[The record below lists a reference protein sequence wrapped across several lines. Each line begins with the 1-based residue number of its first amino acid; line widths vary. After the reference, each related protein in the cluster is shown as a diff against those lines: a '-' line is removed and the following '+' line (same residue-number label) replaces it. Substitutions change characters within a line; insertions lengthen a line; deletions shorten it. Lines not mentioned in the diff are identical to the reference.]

1 MPPRPTAY
9 EIDYVL
15 DRMVKF
21 LSLSNEFVFSAYLVS
36 WVGYQA
42 KTWLPKRQFQRG
54 GSTWKSDLL
63 DSWLRDPTTNR
74 MPEKRALYEADP
86 KSFWPFK
93 RAYRLSNGQ
102 LIEPRVMSSPRR
114 IPAVQRPAPQVRRPQ
129 PPAASQQVRPP
140 SQRVQR
146 ARAPVQQVQQVRQ
159 TRPLIVRGNLVIAPP
174 VQQAP
179 QHAQPVQQAPQHA
192 QPVQQAPQHAQ
203 QVQRNPLP
211 VQHPLVVMR
220 MLSDVQKKRRTDL
233 EEQLK
238 KVNESENKKKY
249 SRECAICYH
258 PNPIERSVTS
268 KCGHTCCT
276 RCMIRQEQTE
286 GVFKGRIDCP
296 FCRTRT
302 AYTKLFE
309 SEVDENDVEKVQNRK
324 RSNGDSGEDMPSKR
338 TRCCSNSW

>member
-15 DRMVKF
+15 DRMR
-21 LSLSNEFVFSAYLVS
+21 VS
-36 WVGYQA
+36 RELGRIPSQNMA
-42 KTWLPKRQFQRG
+42 AQEAIPKRR
-54 GSTWKSDLL
+54 
-63 DSWLRDPTTNR
+63 WLRDPTTNR

-238 KVNESENKKKY
+238 KIGKQEEIQSGI
-249 SRECAICYH
+249 A
-258 PNPIERSVTS
+258 RS
-268 KCGHTCCT
+268 
-276 RCMIRQEQTE
+276 
-286 GVFKGRIDCP
+286 
-296 FCRTRT
+296 TRT
-302 AYTKLFE
+302 MLRRSRIE
-309 SEVDENDVEKVQNRK
+309 SAQTAILAKICQAREQG
-324 RSNGDSGEDMPSKR
+324 SH
-338 TRCCSNSW
+338 